1 MSVKY
6 RVLVALRG
14 AGRPLAAH
22 QIASLIGINTQRVS
36 SSISRLRAYGQIE
49 RVDSE
54 RDPWGKQRG
63 IYRVKQEAVA

>member
-14 AGRPLAAH
+14 AGKPLATH
-22 QIASLIGINTQRVS
+22 QIAKMIGMETQSVC

-54 RDPWGKQRG
+54 LDPWGKKRG
-63 IYRVKQEAVA
+63 VYRVKEIA